1 LAVVVARQNIVK
13 IIRNQRVVVVLVV
26 VLLVLDL
33 MVMVVYTVQV
43 RRVRVTTVG
52 LRVVTGTW
60 VAVVV
65 PVQ

>member
-33 MVMVVYTVQV
+33 IVMVVYTVQV
-43 RRVRVTTVG
+43 HRDKATTGG

-60 VAVVV
+60 VVVVV